1 MPLAQSKITSQGQ
14 ISVPLEVRR
23 KLGVGP
29 GSVLEWKA
37 EGEEVVV
44 RRVGQYSFEDLH
56 GMLFPDGPPK
66 RRSLRELKKGAAKYV
81 KERHARGRY

>member
-1 MPLAQSKITSQGQ
+1 MALAHSKITSQGQ
-14 ISVPLEVRR
+14 ISIPVQVRR

-37 EGEEVVV
+37 EGEKITVQ
-44 RRVGQYSFEDLH
+44 RVGQYSFEDLH
-56 GMLFPDGPPK
+56 RMVFPDGPPK
-66 RRSLRELKKGAAKYV
+66 RRSLKALKEGAARYV